1 MADCKIIYT
10 NGIPTGVEEV
20 NSTNSSQAFQEIL
33 NNSQVKNFDE
43 AVQIYKNMYAE
54 DIKFSIIGEKGAK
67 NLDQIE
73 EVTFRLDNLKVA
85 KEMQDEGKTPL
96 EIRLLTNW
104 EWNVADKKWRYEIQ
118 DGTFNEVDLEFN
130 TSITLFEN
138 PVGKTFL
145 GAVYNNDEL
154 YKAYPQIKNTDIY
167 VFETDEEIYDENKM
181 FILNNKIYL
190 NKKLYDTENNTLR
203 LSNTEATAILHES
216 QHLLQNIE
224 GFGKGSSKYYNRQ
237 KIKESISFARENFG
251 TGKLRSGTDAEYD
264 RYIKDI
270 LRKGLTQEV
279 VDSIYSENR
288 VDINLVA
295 EKTAQIA
302 YENFSGE
309 VEAINVEKR
318 FFLTPT
324 ERLET
329 LLSETQDIPYEN
341 QLVSGVENIQASS
354 DPQIK
359 YQTQDGRIFSEYKD
373 ALKNTQGENIKAGI
387 NTVEGFKEFFSVSS
401 NTSLETTEGFIN
413 NMIKSGLLSGK
424 TYKENGNVNHIAE
437 GNSEAKKILNAQA
450 VKEMFQKQF
459 GKSAVRVNG
468 DNTITIIED
477 NKRDVIKIT
486 NKKGEK
492 VTLDNTK
499 TFEELIK
506 EFDKETVASIL
517 ANRLYKEATPS
528 KSKVEEVKI
537 VPENELIEKL
547 ISLLKKFG
555 IQTMAFDT
563 YLKGYSDR
571 NSLPINAK
579 ALADIANKL
588 IAFKDGI
595 VENDD
600 LIEEISHLIEAS
612 IPMSQKENILR
623 NIHKTKEWMDNYDT
637 YKDLYTTE
645 EELRREILGKVIAN
659 SLKENFASRESNQT
673 ENAIIAKIKE
683 LFDQFIQ
690 IIRNYFQDSYIAEL
704 DALTQDVYTN
714 LMNESLELN
723 LENSNKGVFF
733 STTSASPTSF
743 KLLNTAKTL
752 LDKARLLENA
762 LGKKYRNPANRAS
775 LELATEQIDNATKAI
790 KTAEELRAIGEF
802 DKAEK
807 ALEKAEDLMAVA
819 SLVRLTSSQVNILEK
834 SINNMTDKLL
844 SPEENVVFQYL
855 KDNVVDSLAE
865 VKYNLKESNS
875 KIEAELIQEIDQINK
890 KIGSITGA
898 FENNKKKVFDNIIN
912 RQVTS
917 MELETEKEQE
927 EYRAIISAHLNGVQK
942 DTDYIHSILGSLLHS
957 RNAILNLAGN
967 VIERMNQKQR
977 DTFQQSFK
985 KFINSKITNTDLEK
999 LIVDWNIIHEI
1010 DTVKQ
1015 EAWIREQKLK
1025 IINVE
1030 DFQIAAGL
1038 LNIPQVED
1046 IDAYI
1051 EENASAVGLKLYKAE
1066 LKKVLKGRFE
1076 TYFKKEFIEE
1086 MKNHSIVIDGKTLKL
1101 SEIEDSAKE
1110 IDDRYKE
1117 QSTQILINAGGNLT
1131 KADHEARRQI
1141 SKNRQIE
1148 ANHRN
1153 ADGTLKE
1160 GIKEIYD
1167 EAKGQYVVMLDA
1179 SPSVWSKMSVED
1191 RQNVKTIVGLNHIS
1205 YIKQDFYKGKNE
1217 DKKGQPIPDKF
1228 IEAVKALKTNEEKME
1243 FIRNNSYISFPDNY
1257 FDELNKTKNVVDR
1270 LREALSDEKFEDRV
1284 EDIENLIKRIRSK
1297 QSITSRVLKANRVFN
1312 SPGETNFT
1320 DMNKVAMD
1328 EVRLAQ
1334 TDLEALY
1341 AEARPFLEGSEME
1354 ALDGVDNITNEAY
1367 RKYLED
1373 SGTVSFEDKILFI
1386 QKHTT
1391 QSSISSIS
1399 KVVEAMRGRTT
1410 LSKKMQEQ
1418 FPNGLDEVSVLKF
1431 AENKLLPY
1439 FKKTEPEGYSELM
1452 QQIDNEEV
1460 DADEI
1465 LNRGDLVKITPTI
1478 AYYENI
1484 DENVNPKWLENRDAK
1499 KEQYTEEYL
1508 KEVGNSEFETM
1519 FKVGTDGKRN
1529 NQDLWEKREAL
1540 LEYYDQM
1547 IEYNNLTGS
1556 QSRYMYPGVRR
1567 TGVERAQSV
1576 SFKGVKE
1583 SLIELI
1589 EFRPEEKET
1598 GELTAHSLYTIPTYY
1613 TSPLKEKDEHTKNYL
1628 GAFLEYG
1635 QAATLHNAR
1644 QESVGDM
1651 LVLGDNL
1658 EKTEVQ
1664 GKALGTSN
1672 SYKMFKSFMEYNYYG
1687 VKENFNYEVQL
1698 GTRTWDVG
1706 KTLRVLNSFAKRVNL
1721 SGLIVPITNILQ
1733 GSIQKNM
1740 EKMIGETINSEASLR
1755 GNKKFQKYAPD
1766 SMKEV
1771 GGLASNSV
1779 LNVVM
1784 ESLGVVNLHSR
1795 FMDAQ
1800 FGKAGRLALNSESR
1814 LHEAANFAVVPRAVL
1829 GIIADYK
1836 IVDGRIIS
1844 SSQFKKKM
1852 AVGALK
1858 DKNKEWGDYEN
1869 FDDYYYS
1876 AVKDGVL
1883 DFKGQAFLDSFKG
1896 KIDLEGQE
1904 LIDYLQDKKENIS
1917 MRALSF
1923 TQRVDSQVP
1932 MHQKSAM
1939 ARHGIANFFLTH
1951 LNYLLVALPNKTK
1964 HRHFNTA
1971 EDGQEQEGS
1980 WRTAFNFLAKVVV
1993 NPKNTLKAYKEAS
2006 DVEKRNLKRT
2016 MMEVAYAN
2024 ALAFAALLLANMND
2038 DEPDPLYPVA
2048 LADMFLTRVAT
2059 EQIGSTI
2066 ALPKSAYHSF
2076 DKPFMLAGKIGDWME
2091 VHKLGGTSE
2100 QRSSYLNKL
2109 LPYIREIGRFSEPL
2123 YYRKTYQHFQ
2133 ADDKN
2138 LWYNYAWSTRFL
2150 KEDNE

>member
-1 MADCKIIYT
+1 MSCKIIYNT
-10 NGIPTGVEEV
+10 QGIPTGVEEV
-20 NSTNSSQAFQEIL
+20 NSTNPSKAFQEIL

-270 LRKGLTQEV
+270 LRKGLAQEV

-309 VEAINVEKR
+309 VEARNVERR

-387 NTVEGFKEFFSVSS
+387 STVEGFKEFFSVSS

-424 TYKENGNVNHIAE
+424 TYKEKGNVNHIAE

-637 YKDLYTTE
+637 YKDLYATE

-659 SLKENFASRESNQT
+659 SLKENFASIESNQT

-690 IIRNYFQDSYIAEL
+690 SIKNYFQDSYIAEL
-704 DALTQDVYTN
+704 DKLTQDVYTN
-714 LMNESLELN
+714 LMNESLDLN
-723 LENSNKGVFF
+723 LENRSGVFF

-743 KLLNTAKTL
+743 KLLNTATKLLNEARIIEKTFS
-752 LDKARLLENA
+752 
-762 LGKKYRNPANRAS
+762 KKYRNPANRAAID
-775 LELATEQIDNATKAI
+775 LASDQVDNARKVI
-790 KTAEELRAIGEF
+790 ESAEELRLKGEF
-802 DKAEK
+802 AQAQKM
-807 ALEKAEDLMAVA
+807 LEKAEDLMAVA
-819 SLVRLTSSQVNILEK
+819 TLVKLNSSQVSILEK
-834 SINNMTDKLL
+834 SIDKMGNSIL
-844 SPEENVVFQYL
+844 SPEENEVFNYL
-855 KDNVVDSLAE
+855 KKYVLPSLLE
-865 VKYNLKESNS
+865 VKANLDPKNS
-875 KIEAELIQEIDQINK
+875 RLERELIEEIDLVNQ
-890 KIGSITGA
+890 KISDITGK
-898 FENNKKKVFDNIIN
+898 FERNKDKVFDSLLE
-912 RQVTS
+912 RQLAS
-917 MELETEKEQE
+917 MELNTAEEQE
-927 EYRAIISAHLNGVQK
+927 DYRKLIKAHLNGVQK
-942 DTDYIHSILGSLLHS
+942 DTDLIHSLLGSLQHS
-957 RNAILNLAGN
+957 RNIVLNMGGN
-967 VIERMNQKQR
+967 IVERMYQKQR
-977 DTFQQSFK
+977 DNFQQAFK

-1148 ANHRN
+1148 ANPRN
-1153 ADGTLKE
+1153 ADGTLKD

-1205 YIKQDFYKGKNE
+1205 YIKQDFFKGKNE

-1270 LREALSDEKFEDRV
+1270 LREALSDEKFEDKV

-1334 TDLEALY
+1334 TDLESLY
-1341 AEARPFLEGSEME
+1341 KEAKPFLGEKVME
-1354 ALDGVDNITNEAY
+1354 SLEGVDNITNEAY
-1367 RKYLED
+1367 RKHLED
-1373 SGTVSFEDKILFI
+1373 AGIITIEGKITFI
-1386 QKHTT
+1386 QGHTT
-1391 QSSISSIS
+1391 EKGVSAIT
-1399 KVVEAMRGRTT
+1399 EAIEVMRGRKAITPYLKT
-1410 LSKKMQEQ
+1410 Q

-1452 QQIDNEEV
+1452 QQINNEEV

-1499 KEQYTEEYL
+1499 KEQYTENYL

-1519 FKVGTDGKRN
+1519 FKVGADGKRN

-1771 GGLASNSV
+1771 GGLTSNSV

-1852 AVGALK
+1852 AIGALK
-1858 DKNKEWGDYEN
+1858 DKNKEWSDYEN

-1939 ARHGIANFFLTH
+1939 ARHGIANFFLSH

-1993 NPKNTLKAYKEAS
+1993 NPKNTIKAYKEAS
-2006 DVEKRNLKRT
+2006 DVEKRNLRRT

-2109 LPYIREIGRFSEPL
+2109 LPYMKEKNRFEDPL
-2123 YYRKTYQHFQ
+2123 DYRKTYQHFQ

>member
-1 MADCKIIYT
+1 MSCKIIYT

-20 NSTNSSQAFQEIL
+20 NSTNPSKAFQEIL
-33 NNSQVKNFDE
+33 NNSQVKSFDE
-43 AVQIYKNMYAE
+43 ALQIYKNMYAE

-85 KEMQDEGKTPL
+85 KEMQDEGNTPL

-309 VEAINVEKR
+309 VEARNVEKR

-359 YQTQDGRIFSEYKD
+359 YQTQDGRIFSEYKE

-387 NTVEGFKEFFSVSS
+387 STVEGFKEFFSVSS

-424 TYKENGNVNHIAE
+424 TYKEKGNVNHIAE

-506 EFDKETVASIL
+506 EFDKETVAIIL

-588 IAFKDGI
+588 IAFKDGV

-637 YKDLYTTE
+637 YKDLYATE

-690 IIRNYFQDSYIAEL
+690 SIKNYFQDSYIAEL
-704 DALTQDVYTN
+704 DKLTQDVYTN
-714 LMNESLELN
+714 LMNESLDLS
-723 LENSNKGVFF
+723 LENRSGVFF

-912 RQVTS
+912 RQVAS

-977 DTFQQSFK
+977 DNFQQAFK

-1010 DTVKQ
+1010 DIAKQ
-1015 EAWIREQKLK
+1015 EAWVKEQKLK
-1025 IINVE
+1025 IINT
-1030 DFQIAAGL
+1030 DTFKIAASL
-1038 LNIPQVED
+1038 DNIPQVED

-1051 EENASAVGLKLYKAE
+1051 EENASAVGLKLYKKE

-1148 ANHRN
+1148 ANPRN
-1153 ADGTLKE
+1153 ADGTLKD
-1160 GIKEIYD
+1160 GIKEVYD

-1179 SPSVWSKMSVED
+1179 SPSVWNRMSVED

-1205 YIKQDFYKGKNE
+1205 YIKQDFYKGKNG

-1270 LREALSDEKFEDRV
+1270 LREALSDEKFEDKV

-1297 QSITSRVLKANRVFN
+1297 QSITSRVLKANKVFN

-1341 AEARPFLEGSEME
+1341 AEARPFLEESEME
-1354 ALDGVDNITNEAY
+1354 ALEGVDNITNEAY
-1367 RKYLED
+1367 RNHLED
-1373 SGTVSFEDKILFI
+1373 AGIKTLEDKLTFI
-1386 QKHTT
+1386 YKHTT
-1391 QSSISSIS
+1391 EKGTSAIT
-1399 KVVEAMRGRTT
+1399 EALDVLRGRKTMKT
-1410 LSKKMQEQ
+1410 SMEKR
-1418 FPNGLDEVSVLKF
+1418 FPNGLNEATLLTF
-1431 AENKLLPY
+1431 AESKLLPY
-1439 FKKTEPEGYSELM
+1439 LKKTEPVGYSELM
-1452 QQIDNEEV
+1452 QQINNEEI

-1465 LNRGDLVKITPTI
+1465 LNREDLVKITPTI

-1499 KEQYTEEYL
+1499 KEQYTESYL

-1519 FKVGTDGKRN
+1519 FKVGANGKRN

-1939 ARHGIANFFLTH
+1939 ARHGIANFFLSH

-2123 YYRKTYQHFQ
+2123 DYRKTYQHFQ